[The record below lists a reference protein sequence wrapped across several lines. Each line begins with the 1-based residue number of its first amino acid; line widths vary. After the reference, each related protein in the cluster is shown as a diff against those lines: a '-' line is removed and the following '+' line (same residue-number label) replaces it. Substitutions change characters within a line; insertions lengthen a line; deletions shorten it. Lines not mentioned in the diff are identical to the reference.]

1 MLDLEKFVQGVHGY
15 IARALQ
21 PLADRVKALEDRPPV
36 PGPPGAPGSAG
47 EKGDPGA
54 PGERGERGEKGEQGE
69 RGEAGADGAPGERGP
84 AGEKG
89 DRGEKGDSGEPGP
102 QGEPGRDG
110 QPGAAGV
117 DGKSVTI
124 DEVMAVLA
132 PMFEARA
139 AAWELDF
146 ERRAQGVLER
156 AIDRLPK
163 PKDGAPGKDGV
174 DGLGFDDLEVLDE
187 GLGAV
192 RLRFARGDVVKEF
205 EIRLPVVVDCGVYRD
220 GEAYQK
226 GNGVTWAGSW
236 WLAQKDAPEGKPGE
250 SADWRLA
257 VKKGRDGRDGA
268 PGKDFTPPKPVKV
281 G

>member
-15 IARALQ
+15 LARALK
-21 PLADRVKALEDRPPV
+21 PIHERIKALEDRAPV
-36 PGPPGAPGSAG
+36 PGPQGEPGAP
-47 EKGDPGA
+47 
-54 PGERGERGEKGEQGE
+54 
-69 RGEAGADGAPGERGP
+69 GADGAPGEK
-84 AGEKG
+84 GE
-89 DRGEKGDSGEPGP
+89 RGEKGDPGECGP

-110 QPGAAGV
+110 ERGPAGA

-124 DEVMAVLA
+124 DEVMAAVA

-156 AIDRLPK
+156 AVDRLPK
-163 PKDGAPGKDGV
+163 PKDGADGRDGA
-174 DGLGFDDLEVLDE
+174 DGLGFDDLQVEDD

-192 RLRFARGDVVKEF
+192 RLRFVRGDQVKEF
-205 EIRLPVVVDCGVYRD
+205 EVRLPVVIDRGVYRET
-220 GEAYQK
+220 EAYQK